1 MNKTI
6 LVVLDAC
13 RPDALIQ
20 AHTPYLDSLW
30 LTGAYTWTAQATV
43 PSYTLPCHM
52 SMFRGVPAAKHGVTG
67 NTYSPSAQAYPSI
80 LEVAHAAGKHVAVF
94 HSWEEL
100 RDLAAPGNVDLS
112 YYRAYREDE
121 DTDAIVARIAA
132 DYVIARQPDLT
143 FLYLA
148 RPDYI
153 GHLAGWMSPAYLAAI
168 EQSDR
173 DLGVLL
179 ERLTIAGI
187 RDRFTLLILSDH
199 GGHGHDHGSDLPEDL
214 LIPWI
219 LNGPSIRRGYALTTP
234 VRIYDTA
241 ATLAALLDLPV
252 PPEWDGAPV
261 REAWASPTEDTRP

>member
-1 MNKTI
+1 MNKLI

-13 RPDALIQ
+13 RPDGLAL
-20 AHTPYLDSLW
+20 AHTPHLDSLW
-30 LTGAYTWTAQATV
+30 QTGAYTWTAQATA

-52 SMFRGVPAAKHGVTG
+52 AMFRGVPADKHGVIG
-67 NTYSPSAQAYPSI
+67 NVFSPSARAYPSI
-80 LEVAHAAGKHVAVF
+80 LEIAHAAGKHTAVF

-121 DTDAIVARIAA
+121 DTDAIVAQTAA

-143 FLYLA
+143 FLYFA

-153 GHLAGWMSPAYLAAI
+153 GHLDGWMSASYLAAI

-173 DLGVLL
+173 DLGAFLD
-179 ERLTIAGI
+179 RLAAAGI
-187 RDRFTLLILSDH
+187 RDRFTLLFLADH
-199 GGHGHDHGSDLPEDL
+199 GGHDHEHGTDLPDDM

-219 LNGPSIRRGYALTTP
+219 LNGPDVRRGHALATP

-241 ATLAALLDLPV
+241 ATLAALLSLPL
-252 PPEWDGAPV
+252 PAEWDGVPV
-261 REAWASPTEDTRP
+261 REAWA